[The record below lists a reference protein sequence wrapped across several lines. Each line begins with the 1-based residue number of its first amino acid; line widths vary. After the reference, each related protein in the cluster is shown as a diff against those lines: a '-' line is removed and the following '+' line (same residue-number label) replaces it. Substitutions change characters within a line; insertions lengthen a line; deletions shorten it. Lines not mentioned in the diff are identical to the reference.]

1 VLAQQA
7 KLEHQNERKEVRHH
21 NKSEQFMKRKTIW
34 VRLLLLVLL
43 AGTGWT
49 MPPKDTAASQVFTG
63 EVMDTICAR
72 YKGHQHMMEELKSMG
87 DTKQSCIKHCIEQLG
102 ASYVLY
108 DPEKQ
113 VAYEIANQDKI
124 APYAGKRVRVSGTLQ
139 KKKINVTSIQ
149 TAG

>member
-1 VLAQQA
+1 
-7 KLEHQNERKEVRHH
+7 
-21 NKSEQFMKRKTIW
+21 MKRKTIW
-34 VRLLLLVLL
+34 VRLLPLVLL

-49 MPPKDTAASQVFTG
+49 MPPRDTPGSQVFTG

-108 DPEKQ
+108 DAGKQ
-113 VAYEIANQDKI
+113 ATYEIANQDKI
-124 APYAGKRVRVSGTLQ
+124 TPFAGKRVRVTGTLQ
-139 KKKINVTSIQ
+139 KKKINVTSVQ
-149 TAG
+149 TAD